1 MADPQKKIEESVDY
15 WLRSISLKAPN
26 STVILVG
33 THLDQMVDIKK
44 PKQLP
49 ENLLKEYGNLIS
61 KSFFVSNSTGIGIKE
76 LKQYLIKLAMEH
88 QIEIPASW
96 LVLGNTLNQMKEEN
110 SWITIDK
117 VLDVMKS
124 EKFKHK
130 GGVSIENRETK
141 TALSV
146 LHNLGY
152 LLYYQQYSSEVEL
165 SIEKLVILDPQWL
178 VNILK
183 AVVTMKDVK
192 SIENGWLSHNKICL
206 SNLWPNCDSTIHSFL
221 LSLLYRFGIA
231 IESKGQSLI
240 PCKLELV
247 PPTIINE
254 FPQLLF
260 ELEFP
265 QILPGDLFPTFIAS
279 PKVIHYLNLD
289 NISIWRDAAILSNE
303 DGLNY
308 NILVRTS
315 GKSILLLGN
324 TISKE
329 LKFICKMI
337 SLIYSMISKNWSG
350 LIYYNSLF
358 LFFLLGLSF
367 QIKVTCFRCFEALG
381 NFTILA
387 KCKELICSCNC
398 LDNLKYIQTLATLS
412 PFKYLIQNSGTFL
425 KKFNINTDYSF

>member
-1 MADPQKKIEESVDY
+1 MADTQKEIEESVDY
-15 WLRSISLKAPN
+15 WLRSISLKAPT

-33 THLDQMVDIKK
+33 THMDQMVDSKK
-44 PKQLP
+44 PKQLLQ
-49 ENLLKEYGNLIS
+49 NLLKEYGNLVS

-76 LKQYLIKLAMEH
+76 LKQYLIDLIMEH
-88 QIEIPASW
+88 QIEIPAPW
-96 LVLGNTLNQMKEEN
+96 LILGNVLNQMKDN

-117 VLDVMKS
+117 VLDVMKL
-124 EKFKHK
+124 EKLKQRE
-130 GGVSIENRETK
+130 GVSIENGETK

-152 LLYYQQYSSEVEL
+152 LLYYQQFPSEIEL
-165 SIEKLVILDPQWL
+165 SIEDLVILDPQWL

-192 SIENGWLSHNKICL
+192 SIQNGWLSHNEICL

-247 PPTIINE
+247 PPTIINQ
-254 FPQLLF
+254 FSQLLF

-265 QILPGDLFPTFIAS
+265 QILPEDLFPTFIAS
-279 PKVIHYLNLD
+279 PKVICYLNLK
-289 NISIWRDAAILSNE
+289 NNSIWRDAAILSNE

-315 GKSILLLGN
+315 GKNILLLGN
-324 TISKE
+324 TISKD
-329 LKFICKMI
+329 LKFISKMI

-350 LIYYNSLF
+350 
-358 LFFLLGLSF
+358 
-367 QIKVTCFRCFEALG
+367 
-381 NFTILA
+381 
-387 KCKELICSCNC
+387 
-398 LDNLKYIQTLATLS
+398 
-412 PFKYLIQNSGTFL
+412 
-425 KKFNINTDYSF
+425 